1 MCTIHFIFIRF
12 FQHNMR
18 RGFNGNSMPLKFDGI
33 PYKCRQS
40 THVHQKFI
48 YAYVQQ
54 RCVYVAISY
63 PLRLHFPSIVVR
75 DSIFL
80 VPVVVIYSC
89 AHVCTYTGRIV
100 PIEGNKSGIRI
111 HIFLKNSCSG
121 TPKRNTSTSAWVI
134 FLFLSFRL
142 YLNGNSSAAMCRRVC
157 ITVPRI
163 FDGLRENRDGIARS
177 L

>member
-1 MCTIHFIFIRF
+1 MCLH
-12 FQHNMR
+12 
-18 RGFNGNSMPLKFDGI
+18 K
-33 PYKCRQS
+33 S
-40 THVHQKFI
+40 TYVHQKFI

-54 RCVYVAISY
+54 RRVYVAISY

-80 VPVVVIYSC
+80 VPGIFPR
-89 AHVCTYTGRIV
+89 TYRHTV
-100 PIEGNKSGIRI
+100 PIGRNKSGIRI
-111 HIFLKNSCSG
+111 RIFLKNSCSG
-121 TPKRNTSTSAWVI
+121 THTEAKYLDFRVSH

-163 FDGLRENRDGIARS
+163 FDDVRENRETVSREVYNDIDG
-177 L
+177 